1 MIASPGTS
9 ASDIK
14 RKKPP
19 ACDYCRARRVLCHP
33 QPDGLPCPRCLEK
46 NNLCITT
53 PTIRAKRR
61 KTPSASVEPALPVL
75 TAVQSPPEWD
85 PSPMPL
91 STRDPMS
98 SAASDCPTLT
108 PELVRHFFECF
119 VRQAE
124 YIHPIFNDIYI
135 EKTIHAASF
144 QLDLLPPQARVLAIC
159 IIAVASLISFDKA
172 VLGSGPCPQ
181 SFSDTQFFLSDADAR
196 SCATRR
202 AAACRGLR
210 LEALRAAWNAKIM
223 LEVSRENAASCYL
236 LSYLE
241 LYDSDASRSPSRPW
255 ASAFASHLRPIASTR
270 NGSDEHHRTQWAGHL
285 MGEAI
290 AAIRH
295 RKPSLMT
302 INDQTLLCGPE
313 PASLRTLLTSLEKGP
328 QRREICLLFQN
339 MNSYTFH
346 ITSLARQL
354 YETIIG
360 DYARSHPL
368 SEAAVIGFISSFTIL
383 QGILSIL
390 LEPLDAMILSSPP
403 LSDAVFNG
411 VRSSAAAAARACGF
425 GIVLGFTGL
434 LLPFYR
440 ELERRTS
447 AADAAVGNQYS
458 HARLL
463 ILRNQTH
470 EMVVLSAGLFGKGVG
485 YLPPMVHQAHT
496 YWAALAAWAEF
507 CLDDADVSIVHS
519 TQHLKVL
526 EEIAAKLNEVGY
538 SLDLSPY
545 AGLIHRLEGYISAYR
560 IPALDRSLQGSD
572 LYSWRGEFQHLS

>member
-1 MIASPGTS
+1 
-9 ASDIK
+9 
-14 RKKPP
+14 
-19 ACDYCRARRVLCHP
+19 
-33 QPDGLPCPRCLEK
+33 
-46 NNLCITT
+46 
-53 PTIRAKRR
+53 
-61 KTPSASVEPALPVL
+61 
-75 TAVQSPPEWD
+75 
-85 PSPMPL
+85 
-91 STRDPMS
+91 
-98 SAASDCPTLT
+98 
-108 PELVRHFFECF
+108 VRHYPKYGFSCS
-119 VRQAE
+119 
-124 YIHPIFNDIYI
+124 D
-135 EKTIHAASF
+135 
-144 QLDLLPPQARVLAIC
+144 
-159 IIAVASLISFDKA
+159 
-172 VLGSGPCPQ
+172 SGP
-181 SFSDTQFFLSDADAR
+181 
-196 SCATRR
+196 
-202 AAACRGLR
+202 
-210 LEALRAAWNAKIM
+210 
-223 LEVSRENAASCYL
+223 
-236 LSYLE
+236 
-241 LYDSDASRSPSRPW
+241 
-255 ASAFASHLRPIASTR
+255 
-270 NGSDEHHRTQWAGHL
+270 
-285 MGEAI
+285 
-290 AAIRH
+290 
-295 RKPSLMT
+295 
-302 INDQTLLCGPE
+302 
-313 PASLRTLLTSLEKGP
+313 
-328 QRREICLLFQN
+328 
-339 MNSYTFH
+339 
-346 ITSLARQL
+346 
-354 YETIIG
+354 

-526 EEIAAKLNEVGY
+526 EEYASSPFSTVVESTLNLYLRIAAKLNEVGY

-545 AGLIHRLEGYISAYR
+545 AGLIHRLESYISAYR